1 MKSITELMQCAVLY
15 NRNYGDAFEAF
26 SQACSVQPQVY
37 KSTVNLKIED
47 GQVFDFDKILTK
59 LDLPGNFSRIISR
72 TMRTNGRDGF
82 TGLIGEV
89 MIFKAGIHSE
99 YPDTP
104 MNSMPFKLAP
114 PIVDHRFTAVD
125 VVRLAKDLVTV
136 SVVSNSE
143 EEAKSLNKLL

>member
-1 MKSITELMQCAVLY
+1 MKSIAELMQCAVLH

-26 SQACSVQPQVY
+26 SQACSVQRQVY

-59 LDLPGNFSRIISR
+59 LALPGNFSKIISR
-72 TMRTNGRDGF
+72 VMRTNGQDGF

-89 MIFKAGIHSE
+89 MIFKTGLHSE

-104 MNSMPFKLAP
+104 MNSLPFKFDP
-114 PIVDHRFTAVD
+114 PTVDHRFTAVD
-125 VVRLAKDLVTV
+125 VVRLTKNLVTV

-143 EEAKSLNKLL
+143 DEAKSLNKLL